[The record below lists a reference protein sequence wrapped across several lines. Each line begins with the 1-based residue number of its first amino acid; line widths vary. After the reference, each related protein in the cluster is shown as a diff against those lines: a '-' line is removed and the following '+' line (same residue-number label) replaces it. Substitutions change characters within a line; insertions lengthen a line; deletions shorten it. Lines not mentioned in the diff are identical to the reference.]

1 MSFKSTPVKTSIG
14 EKALRSEI
22 LLPLR
27 IILAFAY
34 GLLVKM
40 RNFLYDNNIVK
51 TRCVA
56 TTVFSV
62 GNLSVGGSGK
72 TIVVQA
78 LIKHLED
85 QNKKVCVLSRGYGRQ
100 SRGPLLVS
108 NGRKLLET
116 VGRAGDEPYL
126 IAMNY
131 PGTPVL
137 VAEDRYQGARLL
149 EKQFKPDIILLD
161 DGFQHR
167 RLHRDLDVLLI
178 DFPSQ
183 PPPHLLPWGRLR
195 EPAVSLQRAD
205 LLLFS
210 KAGVVNSTQRNSI
223 HLIPEDR
230 LVGANQ
236 SRISLAQLS
245 GRIGAFAGIGDPGSF
260 FDTLE
265 QLTGG
270 LFSRLAFRDHQIY
283 GPREQKQIAAMDC
296 DFLITTQKDFI
307 KLDGDFVRQQQI
319 FYLGV
324 TACLPEVVFSTLKHY
339 FK

>member
-56 TTVFSV
+56 TPVFSV

-108 NGRKLLET
+108 DGRELLET
-116 VGRAGDEPYL
+116 VSRAGDEPYL

-167 RLHRDLDVLLI
+167 WVKPAFSLVLTRADNIFTRDSHL
-178 DFPSQ
+178 PS
-183 PPPHLLPWGRLR
+183 GRLR
-195 EPAVSLQRAD
+195 E
-205 LLLFS
+205 S
-210 KAGVVNSTQRNSI
+210 KKEI
-223 HLIPEDR
+223 
-230 LVGANQ
+230 
-236 SRISLAQLS
+236 
-245 GRIGAFAGIGDPGSF
+245 
-260 FDTLE
+260 
-265 QLTGG
+265 
-270 LFSRLAFRDHQIY
+270 
-283 GPREQKQIAAMDC
+283 
-296 DFLITTQKDFI
+296 
-307 KLDGDFVRQQQI
+307 
-319 FYLGV
+319 
-324 TACLPEVVFSTLKHY
+324 
-339 FK
+339 